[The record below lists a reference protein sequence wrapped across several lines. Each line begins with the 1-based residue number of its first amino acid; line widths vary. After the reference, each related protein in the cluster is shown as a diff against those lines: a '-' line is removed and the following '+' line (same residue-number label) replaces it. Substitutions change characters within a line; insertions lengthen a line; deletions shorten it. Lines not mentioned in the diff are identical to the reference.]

1 VHPCHSCTNPDDEDG
16 TYNGSCNADNYIE
29 KEHRMNPELSE
40 LAHLRTLSTVYAMMG
55 MEVPE
60 IERLTSL
67 EAKYATKE
75 KV

>member
-1 VHPCHSCTNPDDEDG
+1 
-16 TYNGSCNADNYIE
+16 
-29 KEHRMNPELSE
+29 MNPELSE